1 MLTLAPFLFS
11 ALLTSAMQQPAVQ
24 TPGQKSYEKL
34 CLTRKLPLEP
44 KRGPSGHFHFT
55 GKILFQFPSGDSV
68 QQECEVLVGG
78 PSRLRYLLKQDG
90 KRNLARVQ
98 SRTLAWFR
106 PNGATQFQEWDAE
119 ELSRQTWLRWT
130 ASRFPWDFQL
140 DIAGQKQGH
149 ELRASTPWGTM
160 EISVGED
167 GLLSR
172 LRLRTMEVKLSNWK
186 PSSNGV
192 LFPQKWEW
200 ITPSLTQIET
210 FTAID
215 DSVLV
220 FDKAFTPFSDTEDQD
235 AASNWTGN
243 PTTQK
248 KQRIAGEE
256 YGLQFRA
263 KIELLVSELESTW
276 WNALSTANKQNHWI
290 LFSEGKPLQVG
301 ISPETASRPKGL
313 QTLSLPEG
321 LWLRWVTYAKLPATD
336 LADEIRQSAQ
346 RSKLQA
352 LGPVL
357 FRGQLKGKN
366 IGRRE
371 LLLPVKKKD

>member
-1 MLTLAPFLFS
+1 
-11 ALLTSAMQQPAVQ
+11 
-24 TPGQKSYEKL
+24 
-34 CLTRKLPLEP
+34 
-44 KRGPSGHFHFT
+44 
-55 GKILFQFPSGDSV
+55 
-68 QQECEVLVGG
+68 
-78 PSRLRYLLKQDG
+78 
-90 KRNLARVQ
+90 
-98 SRTLAWFR
+98 
-106 PNGATQFQEWDAE
+106 
-119 ELSRQTWLRWT
+119 
-130 ASRFPWDFQL
+130 
-140 DIAGQKQGH
+140 
-149 ELRASTPWGTM
+149 
-160 EISVGED
+160 
-167 GLLSR
+167 
-172 LRLRTMEVKLSNWK
+172 
-186 PSSNGV
+186 
-192 LFPQKWEW
+192 WEW